1 MNKKSKFF
9 ILASLIFFGISCLVS
24 AICFLCFLRLSY
36 VLFGPLSG
44 LGSMIHGLAGVIG
57 VVVGLLVGTLLALV
71 LNFKIGKKWMAEFGQ
86 SEGERKAERTR
97 LTCLSFLAFLVLL
110 WLLIVAIARF

>member
-9 ILASLIFFGISCLVS
+9 ILASLIFFGVSVAFS
-24 AICFLCFLRLSY
+24 AISGFLFAQLS
-36 VLFGPLSG
+36 FMKIGPLSG
-44 LGSMIHGLAGVIG
+44 IGGWIYGLVGVTG
-57 VVVGLLVGTLLALV
+57 VVVGLLVGTLVALV